1 MFRRTFPQVVK
12 ATAPFVVLMLLC
24 MMLVTALPAMPDA
37 GGVAVGVDRLLM
49 LLTGAREIGDVL
61 CFPAAEE
68 YPHARRA

>member
-1 MFRRTFPQVVK
+1 
-12 ATAPFVVLMLLC
+12 
-24 MMLVTALPAMPDA
+24 MPDA